1 MESNENNS
9 GLTTSYSSYQH
20 QQTHAAAAAA
30 AAAAAMSPPQ
40 SAANNVNNGV
50 DSSGGLIYLQSVA
63 GKAPTVEPPR
73 RKRGRP
79 RKYATPEAAAAAKRA
94 AFPARR
100 ENREFL
106 GGCGSGG
113 GGASSHSSSV
123 SSKKS
128 SFASFGGQGF
138 TPHVI
143 NIAAGE
149 DVGQK
154 IISFMQQAKREL
166 CILSA
171 SGSIASAA
179 LCQPATSGGNVAYQ
193 GRFDIISLTGS
204 YVRSDFGGKAGGLSA
219 CLTSESGQIVGGG
232 VCGPLIA
239 AGPVEVIVATF
250 VIDSKKDGGLGFKG
264 DVSACTMPSPASA
277 APMVYRPL
285 VESSG
290 GFTMTETDNHRNMD
304 GNAFLMQSQ
313 WRSGLNYDLSGN
325 AGPDSHDSPENG
337 GYEHMPD

>member
-20 QQTHAAAAAA
+20 HQQTHAAAATAVA
-30 AAAAAMSPPQ
+30 PPQ
-40 SAANNVNNGV
+40 AATNNVNGV
-50 DSSGGLIYLQSVA
+50 DSGGGLLYLQSVA

-94 AFPARR
+94 ALPARR
-100 ENREFL
+100 EQREFL
-106 GGCGSGG
+106 GGGSGGG

-123 SSKKS
+123 SPRKS
-128 SFASFGGQGF
+128 SFASYGGQGF

-149 DVGQK
+149 DVSQK

-171 SGSIASAA
+171 SGSISSAA

-204 YVRSDFGGKAGGLSA
+204 YVRSDLGGRAGGLSA
-219 CLTSESGQIVGGG
+219 CLTSESGQIIGGG

-250 VIDSKKDGGLGFKG
+250 VIDSKKDANVGFKS
-264 DVSACTMPSPASA
+264 DVSACTMPSP

-290 GFTMTETDNHRNMD
+290 GFTATESDNHRNME

-325 AGPDSHDSPENG
+325 TGPDSHDSPENG